1 MNLLGNLF
9 SPSHSQINYGFK
21 CEFSINDSTG
31 HVTMLLIENQEFAE
45 YTQWEGTQLIEIGE
59 TVYNEKKYFM
69 IFKYL
74 NYDAIE

>member
-1 MNLLGNLF
+1 
-9 SPSHSQINYGFK
+9 
-21 CEFSINDSTG
+21 
-31 HVTMLLIENQEFAE
+31 MLLIENQEFAE

-59 TVYNEKKYFM
+59 TVYNEKKYFI